1 MCVCVCV
8 CVSRFEPQG
17 WRFTN
22 FHYYYYNILQH
33 MPVTGVFFT
42 ADDLDCY
49 VPCYM
54 CEARVISTPMGVHLC
69 TGSYGRS
76 VSWWNSGATQAV
88 TGDQYPSGI
97 QGLHWKSVTGDRYPC
112 GSLQAA
118 LAVTGEYPLGVHKL
132 H

>member
-1 MCVCVCV
+1 
-8 CVSRFEPQG
+8 
-17 WRFTN
+17 
-22 FHYYYYNILQH
+22 
-33 MPVTGVFFT
+33 
-42 ADDLDCY
+42 
-49 VPCYM
+49 M

-118 LAVTGEYPLGVHKL
+118 LAVTGDLYPCGNSQAALEVTGDRYPCGSSQAALAVTGDQYPFWGSQAALAVTGEYPLGVHKL